1 MPQDIKLFQNKH
13 GYFELR
19 IENGEIVKTSGLDT
33 ALYLSIFSKARADG
47 GLISDPL
54 KRGGHPI
61 NELLDRAIGNLSWVK
76 IQQGTLDTE
85 TLNFVESEYMRG
97 LKWLI
102 DDNIAQDIIINLENQ
117 QGKLYANITIV
128 GSNAENTYEYNLL
141 VNTK

>member
-1 MPQDIKLFQNKH
+1 MPQDIKLFQNDY

-33 ALYLSIFSKARADG
+33 ALRLSIFSRARADG
-47 GLISDPL
+47 GLIPDPL

-61 NELLDRAIGNLSWVK
+61 DELLGRAIGNLAWVK
-76 IQQGTLDTE
+76 IQQGTLDAE
-85 TLNFVESEYMRG
+85 TLNFVESEYTKG
-97 LKWLI
+97 LKWLV
-102 DDNIAQDIIINLENQ
+102 DDNIAQDIRINLENQ

-128 GSNAENTYEYNLL
+128 GKNAENTYEYNLL